1 MASSYYQLVNELT
14 PAPPRV
20 RSDATGVTT
29 SSDRLYVEQLKLLQ
43 SNALLSFVA
52 TMLTS
57 SMLCLVLWGHADYR
71 VLTGWFVALVA
82 STLLRYRHVYTFH
95 RVFAS
100 SQAARCWSRGFVAWT
115 GVSAVIWGAAAVLF
129 FPGLAIQYQMFVAFI
144 LGGMSAGAIAVYSP
158 LLSAA
163 AIFIMPVTVPVIV
176 QMFVIGGEP
185 LVQMGWLSILFLV
198 VITILARRMNAMT
211 IQALKLGLDNKD
223 LIDYLTDSKARTDDL
238 NRTLEL
244 EVAERKKIETRL
256 RVERDFISAVLDT
269 ETALVVVMNWDGSI
283 ARTNRI
289 CETVTGYSFDEME
302 NRYVWDFCPE
312 PVERVQFKELVAD
325 LSPGIFPRQIETRLL
340 TRAGEFISVRWSITA
355 IFNPDQS
362 PGYIIGTGLDQT
374 AWKYA
379 AWALNETREDFRAL
393 VEGVKSY
400 AMYMLDPDGHIINWN
415 AGAERLIGYRGDEV
429 IGNHYSSLNGGVIN
443 RSADEAASALIDGRL
458 EYEGWHARKDGSRFW
473 ATVVT
478 TPLWNESGTRRG
490 YSVIVGDITARK
502 QSEDTVRSLLQISAD
517 LNATLDIDELM
528 DAIVRES
535 LLLIGA
541 HGGFSGLATHGGLA
555 CHRYVRENS
564 VQPFEYFFRAGH
576 GLAGLVLLRRA
587 PYVASDATTDPHVVP
602 ELREKLAIESAIAIP
617 ILDYR
622 NEVIGFFELHNKED
636 GMDFT
641 TADQEKLVAISQAAS
656 LAIQNASAFAKI
668 RRAEGLLTEET
679 RVLEM
684 VAKDAPLEIVLKL
697 LISAIEGHC
706 IKASCCL
713 LLPDEATNRIQ
724 QVIAVNMPPEIW
736 KPLLGVPMANFIV
749 ARSEDAGD
757 SGAVDIV
764 DIDADP
770 IRTLWSSQIHS
781 HDGRVLGIFA
791 VLCRDRRRP
800 DVYEQELIEKATH
813 LAGIAVERKRSVEDL
828 RLRDRAIDS
837 SINAILIVEMLEH
850 EQVILYA
857 NPAVKPVLGYPVA
870 EIIGVDWLFWLRGAD
885 QSYERELLRG
895 AVRESREAHVIV
907 RHMRR
912 EGVPAWAEIFV
923 APVRAEAQEKENFV
937 VVMNDIT
944 DRMTAELE
952 VKQSREQL
960 RELSKHLQT
969 VREEEKAQIA
979 REIHDELGSTLT
991 KLKMDIAW
999 LSRRIGSDAEPVRQ
1013 MSTTMLGLVDSAITT
1028 TRRIA
1033 TNLRPPILD
1042 DLGLCAAIEWQAS
1055 DFQKRLGIKCSL
1067 DLCPDM
1073 EDLSSE
1079 HSIALF
1085 RIFQEAF
1092 TNIARH
1098 AHASHVDVTL
1108 SRENGCVVLKVR
1120 DDGVGIGEKA
1130 RGNTG
1135 SSGVY
1140 GMSER
1145 AKSLC
1150 GSMTL
1155 DGEVGKGTTLTVA
1168 LPLPESSGGG
1178 VKHD

>member
-1 MASSYYQLVNELT
+1 MASSYYQLVDELT
-14 PAPPRV
+14 PAPPRQH
-20 RSDATGVTT
+20 SDTAAATAAV
-29 SSDRLYVEQLKLLQ
+29 DRIYLEQLQLLH

-52 TMLTS
+52 TLLTS
-57 SMLCLVLWGHADYR
+57 SMLCLVLWGYADYR
-71 VLTGWFVALVA
+71 VLTAWYVALVA

-100 SQAARCWSRGFVAWT
+100 ARAAHRWGRTFVALT
-115 GVSAVIWGAAAVLF
+115 GVSAVIWGTAGVLF
-129 FPGLAIQYQMFVAFI
+129 FPGLALQHQLFVVFI
-144 LGGMSAGAIAVYSP
+144 LGGMGASAIAVYSP

-163 AIFIMPVTVPVIV
+163 AIFIVPVTVPVIV

-185 LVQMGWLSILFLV
+185 LVQMGWLSVLFLV

-211 IQALKLGLDNKD
+211 LQALRLGIDNKD
-223 LIDYLTDSKARTDDL
+223 LIDYLTDAKARTDDL

-244 EVAERKKIETRL
+244 EVAERKKVETRL

-289 CETVTGYSFDEME
+289 CETVTGYGFDEME
-302 NRYVWDFCPE
+302 NRYVWDFCPD
-312 PVERVQFKELVAD
+312 PQERASFKALVAD
-325 LSPGIFPRQIETRLL
+325 LTPGTFPRQIESRLL

-355 IFNPDQS
+355 IFNPDGS

-415 AGAERLIGYRGDEV
+415 AGTERLIGYRGDEV
-429 IGNHYSSLNGGVIN
+429 IGNHYSCLNGGVIN
-443 RSADEAASALIDGRL
+443 RSADEAASALIEGRL
-458 EYEGWHARKDGSRFW
+458 EYEGWHARKDNTRFW

-478 TPLWNESGTRRG
+478 TPLWNEDGTRRG
-490 YSVIVGDITARK
+490 YSVIVGDITERK

-517 LNATLDIDELM
+517 LNATLDLDELM

-541 HGGFSGLATHGGLA
+541 QGGYSGLAVHGGLA
-555 CHRYVRENS
+555 CHRYVKEHS
-564 VQPFEYFFRAGH
+564 VQPFDYFFRAGH
-576 GLAGLVLLRRA
+576 GLAGLVLLRHA
-587 PYVASDATTDPHVVP
+587 PYVANDALTDPHVVA

-636 GMDFT
+636 GIDFT
-641 TADQEKLVAISQAAS
+641 AADQEKLVAISQAAS

-724 QVIAVNMPPEIW
+724 QVIAVNMPLEVW
-736 KPLLGVPMANFIV
+736 KPLVGMPMTNFIV
-749 ARSEDAGD
+749 ARSPDAADGEP
-757 SGAVDIV
+757 VNIV
-764 DIDADP
+764 EVEADAA
-770 IRTLWSSQIHS
+770 RTLWSSQINS

-800 DVYEQELIEKATH
+800 DAYEQELIEKATH

-837 SINAILIVEMLEH
+837 SINAILIVEMLGH

-857 NPAVKPVLGYPVA
+857 NPAVQAVLGYPAA
-870 EIIGVDWLFWLRGAD
+870 EIIGVDWLFWLRGVD

-895 AVRESREAHVIV
+895 AVREAREEHVIV

-912 EGVPAWAEIFV
+912 EGVPAWSEIFI
-923 APVRAEAQEKENFV
+923 APVRADAQETESSV
-937 VVMNDIT
+937 IVMNDIT

-969 VREEEKAQIA
+969 IREEEKAQIA

-999 LSRRIGSDAEPVRQ
+999 LSRRIGSDAEPVRE
-1013 MSTTMLGLVDSAITT
+1013 MSATMLGLVDSAITT

-1042 DLGLCAAIEWQAS
+1042 DLGLCAAIEWQAN
-1055 DFQKRLGIKCSL
+1055 DFQKRLGIKCRL
-1067 DLCPDM
+1067 DLAPDV
-1073 EDLSSE
+1073 EGLGSE

-1098 AHASHVDVTL
+1098 AQASRVDVSL
-1108 SRENGCVVLKVR
+1108 NRENGSVILKIR

-1130 RGNTG
+1130 GGYTG

-1140 GMSER
+1140 GMYER

-1150 GSMTL
+1150 GSMVL
-1155 DGEVGKGTTLTVA
+1155 DGEAGKGTTLTVV
-1168 LPLPESSGGG
+1168 LPLPESSGSTA
-1178 VKHD
+1178 